1 MNKPVLILFI
11 DEPDSIFVYTKA
23 VKCRICSQLQ
33 QPTNWVTSTY
43 RGYSIALFFN
53 QPKKKKKEWKE
64 NTKRE
69 KEEEKDK
76 LILALRRNGVS
87 RKKNST
93 VDRIYFLFNS
103 ENIFKLICKLNKI
116 IDIFISA
123 YPIFWKDCLHNI
135 SHSITVDFTRHQPS
149 SDVLFKQFI
158 ENEEY
163 SEK

>member
-33 QPTNWVTSTY
+33 QPTNGVTSTY
-43 RGYSIALFFN
+43 RGYRIALFFN
-53 QPKKKKKEWKE
+53 QQKKKEKKE
-64 NTKRE
+64 NTKCK

-103 ENIFKLICKLNKI
+103 KNIFKLICKLTKI

-123 YPIFWKDCLHNI
+123 YPIF
-135 SHSITVDFTRHQPS
+135 
-149 SDVLFKQFI
+149 
-158 ENEEY
+158 
-163 SEK
+163 